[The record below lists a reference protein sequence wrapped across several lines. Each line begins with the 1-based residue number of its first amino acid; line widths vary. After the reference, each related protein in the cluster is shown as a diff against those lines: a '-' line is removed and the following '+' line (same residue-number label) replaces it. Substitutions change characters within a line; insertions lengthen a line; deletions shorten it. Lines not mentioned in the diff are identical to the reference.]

1 MWSSPPPPTS
11 SWLGSREALSQ
22 ERTIQPADHAGRREG
37 HRTLL
42 PAAFHC
48 LIGSDCSSQPQVL
61 FLRINISTGLM
72 TRWAPGQLAL
82 ACIWSRFLCCHI
94 PIVLD
99 CSLPQI
105 RGWLHCPNPT
115 TTPRCLFVGRMNTS
129 CSMKCK
135 KKEPEAHVGSPQSP
149 LCSVVDRMSPSQPL
163 PGLRPAWACLSK
175 VDSEGRRCFQEAGLS
190 PSLLPTE
197 GTPRGFSC
205 TLSPSGTSRS

>member
-22 ERTIQPADHAGRREG
+22 ERTVQPTDHAGRREG

-48 LIGSDCSSQPQVL
+48 LTGNDRSPHPQVL
-61 FLRINISTGLM
+61 FLRINISTGLI
-72 TRWAPGQLAL
+72 TRLAPGQLAL
-82 ACIWSRFLCCHI
+82 ACIWSRFLCCHT

-105 RGWLHCPNPT
+105 RGWLHCPHPT

-129 CSMKCK
+129 CSMKGK
-135 KKEPEAHVGSPQSP
+135 KSLKHT
-149 LCSVVDRMSPSQPL
+149 
-163 PGLRPAWACLSK
+163 WA
-175 VDSEGRRCFQEAGLS
+175 ALS
-190 PSLLPTE
+190 PYSVLL
-197 GTPRGFSC
+197 
-205 TLSPSGTSRS
+205 

>member
-1 MWSSPPPPTS
+1 MLACCPEVWGNLVILTLRSIHLRPLHRGNGQPAAMGKGGSLGLHTLAQDPRGLDCGRQKPAHSRLWLWSSPPPPTS

-22 ERTIQPADHAGRREG
+22 ERTIQPADRAGRREG

-48 LIGSDCSSQPQVL
+48 LIGSDCSPQPQVL

-72 TRWAPGQLAL
+72 TQSAPGQLAL

-115 TTPRCLFVGRMNTS
+115 TTPRCLFVG
-129 CSMKCK
+129 
-135 KKEPEAHVGSPQSP
+135 
-149 LCSVVDRMSPSQPL
+149 
-163 PGLRPAWACLSK
+163 
-175 VDSEGRRCFQEAGLS
+175 
-190 PSLLPTE
+190 
-197 GTPRGFSC
+197 
-205 TLSPSGTSRS
+205 